1 MSSRAASIAGVVL
14 SAGLLA
20 ACGGGSSAKDKL
32 VASGVNGSG
41 EQQLL
46 GDPTFQS
53 TVRMIGISP
62 SAAPTALGMQLGRR
76 LRAIVTDSGRLEP
89 ASFRQPY
96 QAFLRRLGTLSL
108 TQFRRRYGLSATAIA
123 SRVGT
128 LLGLLDARLNEGAD
142 PPPQLPESILASYGR
157 RGVPPPMQAGV
168 IPAIRA
174 SINGLLPAGSRP
186 GTETLA
192 SFQAAYLAAAQAGS

>member
-1 MSSRAASIAGVVL
+1 MNSQAASTACVVL
-14 SAGLLA
+14 SAALLA

-32 VASGVNGSG
+32 VASGVSGSG

-62 SAAPTALGMQLGRR
+62 SIAPTALGMQLGRR
-76 LRAIVTDSGRLEP
+76 LRAIVVDSGRLEP

-96 QAFLRRLGTLSL
+96 QAFLRRLGPLSL
-108 TQFRRRYGLSATAIA
+108 AQFRRRYGLSATAIA

-128 LLGLLDARLNEGAD
+128 LIGLLDARLNEGAD
-142 PPPQLPESILASYGR
+142 PAPKLPDAMLASYGR
-157 RGVPPPMQAGV
+157 RGVPPPMQAAV
-168 IPAIRA
+168 ISAIRE

-192 SFQAAYLAAAQAGS
+192 SFQAAYLAAAHGSS